1 MEFKLIYKPVALL
14 DSDEAATW
22 YNQKIQGLGFRFLL
36 DLEIT
41 IENLIRNP
49 FAYSV
54 LKEPVRKASLKKF
67 PYVVLYVIVSNNI
80 IVIGI
85 INTKRSR
92 SYFKSRIKNR

>member
-22 YNQKIQGLGFRFLL
+22 YNQKIHRLGFRFLL
-36 DLEIT
+36 DLETT
-41 IENLIRNP
+41 IESLIRNP
-49 FAYSV
+49 FAYSI
-54 LKEPVRKASLKKF
+54 LKEPIRKAGLKKF
-67 PYVVLYVIVSNNI
+67 PYVVLYVIESNNI

-92 SYFKSRIKNR
+92 SYFKRRIKNK